1 MVYDICLIA
10 GNLDQSYSVYCES
23 LEIPWQHP
31 INRMNRSTYELTRP
45 ICLPVDKLKV
55 KVKWNHN
62 MNRVHVLFI
71 MYTVDK
77 RFYTRETLFSSSKIL
92 KINYLWCNCLHLCL
106 FFIVCFSSEL
116 NILRQGTLGLI
127 KHYTVET
134 IYHYMYY

>member
-1 MVYDICLIA
+1 
-10 GNLDQSYSVYCES
+10 
-23 LEIPWQHP
+23 
-31 INRMNRSTYELTRP
+31 
-45 ICLPVDKLKV
+45 
-55 KVKWNHN
+55 
-62 MNRVHVLFI
+62 

-77 RFYTRETLFSSSKIL
+77 RFNTRETLFSSSKIL
-92 KINYLWCNCLHLCL
+92 KLITYDAIVFIYVF